1 MLYTSSLLNMLLL
14 LINHIYISNLIIIF
28 LGKMNSA
35 FVYNAHILMMNS
47 QYLKWNLTFHFRFMI
62 FMQKVLAYTKSI
74 WYIK

>member
-1 MLYTSSLLNMLLL
+1 MIEKMLYTFSLLNMLLL

-47 QYLKWNLTFHFRFMI
+47 
-62 FMQKVLAYTKSI
+62 
-74 WYIK
+74 